1 MILLA
6 ARRII
11 GVRDEPEAQDEYDD
25 YVPGHLGLLRKGVD
39 ADVIAEHLR
48 RIEIEEMGL
57 PPDGARA
64 SRAELNLR
72 DVGF

>member
-1 MILLA
+1 VILLA
-6 ARRII
+6 TRRII

-25 YVPGHLGLLRKGVD
+25 YVPGLLGLLRKGVD
-39 ADVIAEHLR
+39 ADVMAEHLL

-72 DVGF
+72 DIGF